1 LSIPELAAVGAGQS
15 VVRLPELDNVAIT
28 RRVARVIDHPHFQ
41 RLRRVRQLGPTSW
54 VYPGATHTRFE
65 HSLGVYGTATRYLN
79 ALLSHG
85 HVRDGLVEEDLRT
98 VLMAAL
104 LHDVGHYP
112 FAHMLEAVHHVGFD
126 TPKHEDLAAEIIRG
140 QAAGLVATTETI
152 AGLLEREMNVKP
164 ERVIRLITSKRAD
177 LERPVDRLLQSIISS
192 AIDADKMDYL
202 WRDSIHLGV
211 PYGRGYDRNRLLNAL
226 TTNGAADALAVTSKG
241 IISAEIFLLSRYA
254 MFSEVYWHHAVR
266 SVSCMMEVAWAD
278 LVTREAP
285 SRDDLV
291 SRLLSV
297 GDDELLRT
305 LYAEAPPSSVSG
317 LLLKGIAGDRRG
329 LYKRLVTWSRVYD
342 DPIKRQ
348 SYDELYTMDRERLST
363 LLETLSARLVE
374 GEPLPLGALLLDIPP
389 RDKDSIPDV
398 AVHYPRAGE
407 GMNAYTT
414 LASASRI
421 VGGIAQDFIGVVK
434 KIRLFIHPAYH
445 DRVPASARELE
456 AIVQD
461 AISSGIEG

>member
-1 LSIPELAAVGAGQS
+1 MTIPELASVGAGQA

-41 RLRRVRQLGPTSW
+41 RLRRVRQLGPTAW

-65 HSLGVYGTATRYLN
+65 HSLGVYGTTTRYLN
-79 ALLSHG
+79 ALLGHG
-85 HVRDGLVEEDLRT
+85 HVRDGLEEEDLRT
-98 VLMAAL
+98 ALMAAL

-112 FAHMLEAVHHVGFD
+112 FAHMLEAVHHAGFD
-126 TPKHEDLAAEIIRG
+126 TPRHEDLAAEIIRG
-140 QAAGLVATTETI
+140 QAAGLTSTTETI
-152 AGLLEREMNVKP
+152 AGLLKREMGVDP
-164 ERVIRLITSKRAD
+164 ERVIQLIVSKRAA
-177 LERPVDRLLQSIISS
+177 LKRPVDRLLQSIISS

-202 WRDSIHLGV
+202 WRDSVHLGV
-211 PYGRGYDRNRLLNAL
+211 PYGRGYDRNRLLNAI
-226 TTNGAADALAVTSKG
+226 TTNGDGDALAVSSKG

-278 LVTREAP
+278 LVAREAP

-305 LYAEAPPSSVSG
+305 LYAEAPPASVSG
-317 LLLKGIAGDRRG
+317 LILKGIAGDRRG

-342 DPIKRQ
+342 DPAKRHA
-348 SYDELYTMDRERLST
+348 YDALYTMDRAHLGD
-363 LLETLSARLVE
+363 LLERLSARLVE
-374 GEPLPLGALLLDIPP
+374 GAPLPPGALLLDIPP

-398 AVHYPRAGE
+398 AVHYPRAGA
-407 GMNAYTT
+407 GAGAYTS
-414 LASASRI
+414 LAKASKI
-421 VGGIAQDFIGVVK
+421 VGGIAEDFIGVVK
-434 KIRLFIHPAYH
+434 KIRLFVHPAYV
-445 DRVPASARELE
+445 DRVPSCSVTLE
-456 AIVQD
+456 TLVQETV
-461 AISSGIEG
+461 AGG